1 MMCRLPLA
9 LILLLADSQATTTG
23 ADADLPPAPA
33 AGMGGLIVARGP
45 DSAGGS
51 GLMTVLVAAL
61 VGLAAL
67 AAAGFYYMR
76 MQGSAR
82 AMDYDIEDEFDG
94 DLLEADEEE

>member
-1 MMCRLPLA
+1 MEGV
-9 LILLLADSQATTTG
+9 IT
-23 ADADLPPAPA
+23 
-33 AGMGGLIVARGP
+33 ARGP
-45 DSAGGS
+45 DATGDS

-61 VGLAAL
+61 VGGAAL

-94 DLLEADEEE
+94 DLLEEDEEE